1 MTDLFTRHRPLLES
15 ALKALE
21 TREFWTPFPEVP
33 SGKIYGETA
42 KDEGE
47 SSYAALLGAA
57 LPTPQRSKPEVPT
70 PKRWTGCGGASDAPR
85 LLRREKTVFSKYNSD
100 GSTGS
105 PAGLWSTRS
114 WPSS

>member
-47 SSYAALLGAA
+47 STYAALLGAA
-57 LPTPQRSKPEVPT
+57 FDLPGHPDEGRVGAEVSP
-70 PKRWTGCGGASDAPR
+70 DR
-85 LLRREKTVFSKYNSD
+85 L
-100 GSTGS
+100 
-105 PAGLWSTRS
+105 
-114 WPSS
+114 SSFFDPILIQNHCLK